1 MIKQGKQTNNC
12 LSEHSGLH
20 KLVPDPRERDVLG
33 LYHVF
38 AVNFNRL
45 SSDISLSSL
54 LGKNIKF
61 GRWEGNIKRVGKK
74 IKCKKKEKLE
84 EILSYLKY

>member
-38 AVNFNRL
+38 AVNLNRL
-45 SSDISLSSL
+45 YSDISLSNVGRISSL
-54 LGKNIKF
+54 V
-61 GRWEGNIKRVGKK
+61 EGMQYQESGDENKV
-74 IKCKKKEKLE
+74 
-84 EILSYLKY
+84 